1 MKSKSNIMKAKI
13 TTRKVLATIFFGA
26 TAASMVINA
35 GKPGPYI
42 LVYTLAFLLA
52 GFACLDSEA
61 KQKEVDHD

>member
-1 MKSKSNIMKAKI
+1 MKAKI

-35 GKPGPYI
+35 GKPGPFI
-42 LVYTLAFLLA
+42 LVYTFLLA

-61 KQKEVDHD
+61 KHKEVGHD

>member
-1 MKSKSNIMKAKI
+1 MKAKI

-26 TAASMVINA
+26 TAASMVNA
-35 GKPGPYI
+35 GKPGPFI

-61 KQKEVDHD
+61 KHKEVGHD